1 MYKLNK
7 LLLVTFVSFIAINGF
22 SNDIFSNFKKSEVNG
37 LTVLEGKDQNG
48 IPLQVINSEY
58 LPDNSTRER
67 CLNFISS
74 MENIPV
80 EEVRITCKENN
91 SLDLL
96 FYVDKFS
103 WNDQNISDHLNSGF
117 TITLGEEIDY
127 YADLFV
133 DDMHLRVDGSYI
145 SETALLDKFSNII
158 SKPGTFLMSR
168 DPEFIYDSFSQ
179 LKKEMEAIKSENERL
194 ASELKELQFNNLVM
208 ENRGLFGG
216 IKPLDRESVNWI
228 IEAKSSD
235 LSLTSVDIKDKL
247 LEEKDVKVDLGLV
260 NLIMGLY
267 FGEYN

>member
-7 LLLVTFVSFIAINGF
+7 VLILTFVGIISINVF
-22 SNDIFSNFKKSEVNG
+22 SSDIFSSLKKHEVNG
-37 LTVLEGKDQNG
+37 LTILEGNDQNG
-48 IPLQVINSEY
+48 IPLKVINSEY
-58 LPDNSTRER
+58 LPDNNLKER

-96 FYVDKFS
+96 FYVENFS
-103 WNDQNISDHLNSGF
+103 WNGQNISDHLTSGF
-117 TITLGEEIDY
+117 TITLGEETDY

-145 SETALLDKFSNII
+145 TETALLDKFSNII

-179 LKKEMEAIKSENERL
+179 LKMEMETLKTENERL

-216 IKPLDRESVNWI
+216 IKPLDRENVNWI
-228 IEAKSSD
+228 IDTKSND
-235 LSLTSVDIKDKL
+235 LSLTSANIKDML
-247 LEEKDVKVDLGLV
+247 LEEKGVKVDIQLV